1 MRRLVLQ
8 FLEPLSATFRR
19 GELFLHLA
27 FLAQLATA
35 GLSVTSAFAELGRLL
50 LGRLLAAPE
59 FGIAV
64 LALVGRADRLW

>member
-1 MRRLVLQ
+1 LECGDLLLQ
-8 FLEPLSATFRR
+8 FLEPLSALFRR

-27 FLAQLATA
+27 FLPQLATA
-35 GLSVTSAFAELGRLL
+35 GLFVMRDFAELGRLL

-64 LALVGRADRLW
+64 LALVG